1 MYCNI
6 CNIQMILEM
15 KKKMRARNGRAEEIE
30 RDRLLLWYII
40 ANVQQITITELPF
53 CTVRYVPYILI
64 CYDMI
69 AHILEYKE

>member
-1 MYCNI
+1 MGGP
-6 CNIQMILEM
+6 
-15 KKKMRARNGRAEEIE
+15 REIE

-40 ANVQQITITELPF
+40 ANVQQQQQQITITELPF

-69 AHILEYKE
+69 AHILEYTE